1 MKRSTTTYYRFQ
13 LNIGVTLLLLVVLD
27 VILCED
33 MSQAFNSVI
42 MSPRLKPVV
51 TMHEEIRV
59 YLMEKWETNR

>member
-1 MKRSTTTYYRFQ
+1 
-13 LNIGVTLLLLVVLD
+13 
-27 VILCED
+27 